1 MNGQTF
7 ILRVDNA
14 RPRMK
19 AAWEFACRFLELG
32 EAAKIR
38 VEECKPRRTLEQNSK
53 MWAMLTD
60 IADQVQWQIDGK
72 LEYLKPE
79 EWKDILTA
87 GLRKHQRV
95 AAGIDGGF
103 VILGDHTSGMTIGQ
117 MSEMIELCYAFGTEH
132 GVAWSEP
139 EARAA

>member
-7 ILRVDNA
+7 ILKTGNA
-14 RPRMK
+14 RDRMK
-19 AAWEFACRFLELG
+19 AAWLFACRFLELG
-32 EAAKIR
+32 ESAKVR
-38 VEECKPRRTLEQNSK
+38 VEECKPRRTLEQNAK
-53 MWAMLTD
+53 LWAMLGD

-103 VILGDHTSGMTIGQ
+103 VVLGAHTSGMTVGQ
-117 MSEMIELCYAFGTEH
+117 MSELIELMYAFGAERGVEWTEPM
-132 GVAWSEP
+132 E
-139 EARAA
+139 RAA